1 MPARGEHAGPH
12 LIARGGE
19 VMATVAIYD
28 VYVGNAMWETFA
40 GYDAPDFLGGTN
52 VW

>member
-1 MPARGEHAGPH
+1 
-12 LIARGGE
+12 
-19 VMATVAIYD
+19 MATVAIHN
-28 VYVGNAMWETFA
+28 VCVGNAMCETFA